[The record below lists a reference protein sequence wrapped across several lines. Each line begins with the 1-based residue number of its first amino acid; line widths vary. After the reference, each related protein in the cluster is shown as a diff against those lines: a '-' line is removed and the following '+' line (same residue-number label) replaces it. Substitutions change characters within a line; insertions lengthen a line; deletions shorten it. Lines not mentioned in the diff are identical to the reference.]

1 MHKIDCKG
9 LACPQPVINCRDYI
23 ETNKPQEFQMVVDN
37 APAVE
42 NITRFAENN
51 GYHIENVN
59 KIHEKE
65 YILTIICTKDTDVKN
80 DVPHFERSA
89 FFTDTPIFTKVP
101 MFKELA
107 ENYEDYLA
115 FTKEYSKTVIFLSTD
130 LLGHGDDELG
140 AKLMENFLASLAE
153 INIWQII
160 LVNGGVRLATKEGK
174 NLESLRKLEKMGV
187 KINVCGACLNHYGL
201 YEQKKIGETTNMLD
215 IVTMLDTA
223 DKVIRP

>member
-9 LACPQPVINCRDYI
+9 LACPEPVIKCRDYI
-23 ETNKPQEFQMVVDN
+23 ESNKPQEFEMIVDN

-51 GYHIENVN
+51 NYLVSNVSN
-59 KIHEKE
+59 KNEHE
-65 YILTIICTKDTDVKN
+65 YILTLVYNGNDVKSE
-80 DVPHFERSA
+80 VPHFERSA
-89 FFTDTPIFTKVP
+89 FFTDTSIFTKVP

-115 FTKEYSKTVIFLSTD
+115 FTKEHSKTVIFLSTD

-174 NLESLRKLEKMGV
+174 NLESLRCLEKMGV

-201 YEQKKIGETTNMLD
+201 YDQKKIGETTNMLD
-215 IVTMLDTA
+215 IVTTLDTA

>member
-1 MHKIDCKG
+1 MQKIDCKG
-9 LACPQPVINCRDYI
+9 LACPEPVIKCRDYI
-23 ETNKPQEFQMVVDN
+23 ESNKPKEFQIIVDN

-51 GYHIENVN
+51 NYLVSNVLN
-59 KIHEKE
+59 NNEHE
-65 YILTIICTKDTDVKN
+65 YILTLVNNGSEVKSE
-80 DVPHFERSA
+80 VPHFERSA
-89 FFTDTPIFTKVP
+89 FFTDTSIFTKVP

-115 FTKEYSKTVIFLSTD
+115 FTKEHSKTVVFLSTD

-174 NLESLRKLEKMGV
+174 NLESLRRLEKMGV

-201 YEQKKIGETTNMLD
+201 YDQKKIGETTNMLD
-215 IVTMLDTA
+215 IVTTLDTA